1 MIKYGY
7 KGLKKIKNLIETKE
21 LKEKWRNG
29 IKDFTRKRKMDF
41 KKLIHYILNKR
52 GLSTN
57 MEINNFYDKI
67 NENTELTVQSL
78 LNQRLKLNPDVFL
91 ELNKE
96 YLRGFYTEYKDIDV
110 KTYKGYIL
118 KAIDGSDFEIP
129 NTQRSRETYGRI
141 KDKTGE
147 SIPRTSVSMCY
158 DILNKYIIDVI
169 PEKYR
174 TSEISMAKRHVKK
187 DKDIT
192 EDYESIYIMDRN
204 YVSMES
210 IIFFNKRNVK
220 FLSRLKS
227 TYYQKEVERMKSDDE
242 IVELEHTEG
251 RLRKKN
257 FEEESM
263 RQYAKKQ
270 KSTRVRIIKYRLETG
285 EIEYLITNIEEFKY
299 EEIVEIY
306 RKRWEIETM
315 YFSLKSKLQ
324 IEKFTSSNEIIIKQD
339 IYSGVLVYNMI
350 QTMKNEAEEKIEQKK
365 YKHEMKVNENI
376 AIGLFKNEMI
386 KIILEEDEKKR
397 AMMYD
402 KLSEKMLKYRI
413 PVRKNRK
420 YEIEPQKYNKNSYN
434 KLKSF

>member
-187 DKDIT
+187 DKEIT

-210 IIFFNKRNVK
+210 IIFFNKRNIK

-285 EIEYLITNIEEFKY
+285 EIEY
-299 EEIVEIY
+299 
-306 RKRWEIETM
+306 
-315 YFSLKSKLQ
+315 
-324 IEKFTSSNEIIIKQD
+324 
-339 IYSGVLVYNMI
+339 
-350 QTMKNEAEEKIEQKK
+350 
-365 YKHEMKVNENI
+365 
-376 AIGLFKNEMI
+376 
-386 KIILEEDEKKR
+386 
-397 AMMYD
+397 
-402 KLSEKMLKYRI
+402 
-413 PVRKNRK
+413 
-420 YEIEPQKYNKNSYN
+420 
-434 KLKSF
+434 